1 MNLKI
6 LILSSFMAFSVAFGG
21 SSCQD
26 ILRQNVVKDFLA
38 TTSDDNFSLKQT
50 ECDKNGLS
58 LKYSINDI
66 ILSYNEEQ
74 QKNLAENARWNIFH
88 AYCDKDGTLK
98 DFRNSS
104 FFVHYRYINSK
115 GGGFSMKIDENL
127 CQRVKHGSN

>member
-50 ECDKNGLS
+50 ECDKNELS

-66 ILSYNEEQ
+66 FLTYSKEK
-74 QKNLAENARWNIFH
+74 QKDLIENIKWNIFH
-88 AYCDKDGTLK
+88 AYCDKDGVLR
-98 DFRNSS
+98 DFRSNSIS
-104 FFVHYRYINSK
+104 VYYHYADSKNS
-115 GGGFSMKIDENL
+115 GFGANYDENL